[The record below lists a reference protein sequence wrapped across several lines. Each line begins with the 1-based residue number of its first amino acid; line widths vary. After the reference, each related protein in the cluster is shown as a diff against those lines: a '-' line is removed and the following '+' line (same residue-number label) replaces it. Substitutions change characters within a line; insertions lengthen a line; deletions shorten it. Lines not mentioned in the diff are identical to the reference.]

1 MSLTWSYRAL
11 PPGVREEAQARARI
25 IRDTMDVIRQDIMP
39 ARTPMDIDEWIEKRS
54 HLVIAA
60 LANAQTKNAVLI
72 DKTMNMSLMAN
83 GWQDTPIGL
92 LAPEA
97 FAGQLPNGAG
107 LELIPN
113 AVARRVREDLALGKS
128 PYVAWRNGN
137 KLLSKIVLTS
147 LIDTQRAARAIAG
160 LARPRTM
167 YMRMATIPCCARC
180 AVLAGKKGFW
190 EKPFQR
196 HPLCDCDQIPI
207 PMDKDVE
214 FTGPEFSAA
223 EYFESLPEKEQ
234 DRIFT
239 VAGAQAIREGADIAQ
254 VVNSRQG
261 MTGATKDFTR
271 IRSQWMRKESKRRM
285 SVDAIMGVKD
295 PVTRWEMLKEQG
307 YIRLKAPYKASNY
320 RNGVKEFEY
329 GLASRKGSKRIAKSA
344 ANKANPTGD
353 RLNCVRCVHAWALRR
368 LGYNVQAI
376 PGQPGISAE
385 ESTNTWHMDGK
396 TPEWLTAD
404 TVDRGATW
412 ADVAG
417 RIAEENSGFG
427 FIRFKRSK
435 GFAHVIAWENI
446 DGKIVLIDPQ
456 DVTRDVELE
465 LRKAVPG
472 SIRWVNLDGFSP
484 SKKTLSII
492 QETQND

>member
-1 MSLTWSYRAL
+1 
-11 PPGVREEAQARARI
+11 
-25 IRDTMDVIRQDIMP
+25 MDVIRQDIMP
-39 ARTPMDIDEWIEKRS
+39 ARSPMDIDEWVEKRS

-60 LANAQTKNAVLI
+60 LANAQAKNATLI

-147 LIDTQRAARAIAG
+147 LIDTQCAARAIAG

-196 HPLCDCDQIPI
+196 HPMCDCDQIPI
-207 PMDKDVE
+207 PMDQDVE

-239 VAGAQAIREGADIAQ
+239 IAGAQAIREGADIAQ

-261 MTGATKDFTR
+261 MTGATKGFTR
-271 IRSQWMRKESKRRM
+271 VRSQWMRKESKRRM

-307 YIRLKAPYKASNY
+307 YVRPISKQVTAETGRGYKT
-320 RNGVKEFEY
+320 Y
-329 GLASRKGSKRIAKSA
+329 GLQASTKGSKRTIKHA
-344 ANKANPTGD
+344 AEGANPTGD
-353 RLNCVRCVHAWALRR
+353 IQNCVRCVNAWLMR
-368 LGYNVQAI
+368 LMGMNVQAI
-376 PGQPGISAE
+376 PGQPGMTAK
-385 ESTNTWHMDGK
+385 ESTKTWRKGKK
-396 TPEWLTAD
+396 TPVWHASNLPD
-404 TVDRGATW
+404 GAHRW
-412 ADVAG
+412 A
-417 RIAEENSGFG
+417 RIKQEIEGTLG
-427 FIRFKRSK
+427 GELGLIRYKTGAYPHVVGWIKRK
-435 GFAHVIAWENI
+435 
-446 DGKIVLIDPQ
+446 DGSLSLVDPQ
-456 DVTRDVELE
+456 NVSNDIESELI
-465 LRKAVPG
+465 RAVPG
-472 SIRWVNLDGFSP
+472 TIEWVNMAGFIP
-484 SKKTLSII
+484 TEATRMIVMG
-492 QETQND
+492 E

>member
-39 ARTPMDIDEWIEKRS
+39 ARSPMDIDEWVEKRS

-60 LANAQTKNAVLI
+60 LANAQTKNATLI
-72 DKTMNMSLMAN
+72 DKTMNMALMAN

-196 HPLCDCDQIPI
+196 HPMCDCDQIPI
-207 PMDKDVE
+207 PMDQDVE

-223 EYFESLPEKEQ
+223 EYFESLTEKEQ

-239 VAGAQAIREGADIAQ
+239 IAGAQAIREGADIAQ

-261 MTGATKDFTR
+261 MTGATKGFTR
-271 IRSQWMRKESKRRM
+271 VRSQWMRKESKRRM

-307 YIRLKAPYKASNY
+307 YVRSVSGRGHVAETGRGKSKL
-320 RNGVKEFEY
+320 
-329 GLASRKGSKRIAKSA
+329 GLQVSTKGSKRTIRHA
-344 ANKANPTGD
+344 AEGANPTGD
-353 RLNCVRCVHAWALRR
+353 VKNCVRCVNAWLMR
-368 LGYNVQAI
+368 LLGMNVHAI
-376 PGQPGISAE
+376 PGQPGMTAEQSTKTWRKNNKPPVWISSDHPEGAYRWKRVKE
-385 ESTNTWHMDGK
+385 EIDDLPVGSLGLVRYK
-396 TPEWLTAD
+396 
-404 TVDRGATW
+404 V
-412 ADVAG
+412 G
-417 RIAEENSGFG
+417 RS
-427 FIRFKRSK
+427 
-435 GFAHVIAWENI
+435 AHVIGWMI
-446 DGKIVLIDPQ
+446 DNEGRIKLIDPQ
-456 DVTRDVELE
+456 NVHNDVESE
-465 LRKAVPG
+465 LIRSIPG
-472 SIRWVNLDGFSP
+472 SIRWVNMKGFSP
-484 SKKTLSII
+484 TEATRII
-492 QETQND
+492 VMGE